1 MRDPQSRGH
10 DTDSPVDV
18 DPQHLAGVAIG
29 AVVVAL
35 YASWMAADLV
45 ARWLTIPV
53 VVVIAGGLLYGRTS
67 ASDKLAVVGYMLAA
81 LLALTPVLIILPD
94 VLGDFTERPVE
105 MAFTVSNVLL
115 VVFFALLA
123 ALVAYLA
130 YRVDGGRG
138 IIQRVR
144 TAR

>member
-10 DTDSPVDV
+10 DTDSTVDI
-18 DPQHLAGVAIG
+18 DPRHLAVVALG
-29 AVVVAL
+29 AVVLAL

-45 ARWLTIPV
+45 ARWLTIPL

-67 ASDKLAVVGYMLAA
+67 ASDKLAFVGYALAA

-94 VLGDFTERPVE
+94 VLGDFTESPVE
-105 MAFTVSNVLL
+105 MALTVSNLLL
-115 VVFFALLA
+115 VVAFALLA

-130 YRVDGGRG
+130 YRIDGGRG

-144 TAR
+144 TDR